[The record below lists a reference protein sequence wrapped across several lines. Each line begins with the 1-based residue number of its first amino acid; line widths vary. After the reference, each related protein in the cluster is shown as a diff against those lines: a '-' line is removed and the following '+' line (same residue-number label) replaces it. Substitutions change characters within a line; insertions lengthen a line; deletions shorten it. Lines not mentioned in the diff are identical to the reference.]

1 MAFANKL
8 GNLLKKATSS
18 NPSVLQS
25 IRCMSSSK
33 VFVGGLSWGVNDQSL
48 KEAFGNYGEVVEARV
63 ITDRE
68 TGRSRGFG
76 FVTFTSGEDASA
88 AISAMDG
95 KDLDGRAIRVNIA
108 NERPQ
113 RYGGGAGGG
122 GGYGG
127 GGYGGGRAGGYG
139 GGGYGG
145 GAGGYG
151 GGGYGGGAGG
161 YGGSGG
167 GYGARGGSANYG
179 VAGGA
184 GGTDSFTSSGGF
196 GNVASNFGA
205 SGGFDANPTT
215 GAGADNLFGSSE
227 NEAANEVDVEVAA
240 EERLEDVKENDID
253 EPNDYANKHG

>member
-76 FVTFTSGEDASA
+76 FVTFTSSEDASA

-95 KDLDGRAIRVNIA
+95 KDLDGRSIRVNTA

-113 RYGGGAGGG
+113 RGGGFGAGGG

-139 GGGYGG
+139 GGGGSYG
-145 GAGGYG
+145 
-151 GGGYGGGAGG
+151 
-161 YGGSGG
+161 GG
-167 GYGARGGSANYG
+167 GYGARGGSTNYG
-179 VAGGA
+179 VAGGAGGA

-196 GNVASNFGA
+196 GNITSNFGA

-215 GAGADNLFGSSE
+215 GAGADNLFGSSI

>member
-76 FVTFTSGEDASA
+76 FVTFTSSEDASA

-95 KDLDGRAIRVNIA
+95 KDLDGRSIRVNTA

-113 RYGGGAGGG
+113 RGGGFGAGGG

-151 GGGYGGGAGG
+151 GGSYG
-161 YGGSGG
+161 GG
-167 GYGARGGSANYG
+167 GYGARGGSTNYG
-179 VAGGA
+179 VAGGAGGA

-196 GNVASNFGA
+196 GNITSNFGA

-215 GAGADNLFGSSE
+215 GAGADNLFGSSI